1 MRRRDVVKLLAG
13 AAIAAPYRVAAQT
26 SAKTYRLATLSGGAA
41 ITADSPMGKILTG
54 ALAEH
59 GYTLGRSL
67 EIQAY
72 GANMQPARLP
82 QLARDIAA
90 SMVDAVV
97 VIGWPP
103 TAAMKGTG
111 VPTVVVIGAGDP
123 VFPNV
128 AAGRVAATF
137 HQAQESHGAA
147 LILSFAKRPEGRRWI
162 PPSGDRFPVFR
173 QAG

>member
-13 AAIAAPYRVAAQT
+13 AVIAAPCRVAAQT
-26 SAKTYRLATLSGGAA
+26 SAKTYRLATLAGGAA
-41 ITADSPMGKILTG
+41 ITADSPSGKILTR
-54 ALAEH
+54 AVAEH
-59 GYTLGRSL
+59 GYTLGQNL

-90 SMVDAVV
+90 SKVDAVV

-111 VPTVVVIGAGDP
+111 VLVGAGDP
-123 VFPNV
+123 VATGLVASLARPGGNV
-128 AAGRVAATF
+128 TGISDNAST
-137 HQAQESHGAA
+137 
-147 LILSFAKRPEGRRWI
+147 L
-162 PPSGDRFPVFR
+162 
-173 QAG
+173 

>member
-1 MRRRDVVKLLAG
+1 MRRRDVVKLLTG

-26 SAKTYRLATLSGGAA
+26 SAKTYRLATLAGGAP

-59 GYTLGRSL
+59 GYTLGQTL

-72 GANMQPARLP
+72 GANMQPDRLP

-90 SMVDAVV
+90 SKVDAVV

-103 TAAMKGTG
+103 TAAMKGTD
-111 VPTVVVIGAGDP
+111 V
-123 VFPNV
+123 
-128 AAGRVAATF
+128 
-137 HQAQESHGAA
+137 
-147 LILSFAKRPEGRRWI
+147 
-162 PPSGDRFPVFR
+162 PPSSSLAPVIQSQPASLLVWR
-173 QAG
+173 GQAAM